1 MKEKICI
8 LGILLFIIIQIDG
21 RAKELSTTE
30 FQNPDREYAPM
41 TWWHWVNGHI
51 TKEGILKDLMAL
63 HKAGIRG
70 VQVFN
75 AHMYM
80 PKGPVEYNTDKW
92 LEMMTYA
99 IQVCDSL
106 GLKYV
111 TMNCAGWSGS
121 GGPWIDADRA
131 MKKLVFA
138 ECQVTGGKKLKIPL
152 PVPDIVSNYMKD
164 IAVLAIPSKYKPD
177 QIQNLQEKILMDFSK
192 LCSITKFLD
201 QPSIP
206 IHEIK
211 NLSVFMDADGQLTW
225 NVPKGEW
232 TIIRFCYT
240 LTGKKNHPAAYGGEG
255 YEVDKLNSA
264 HVKYQFQQSLGKL
277 LDKTKQYHGNTF
289 EGILFDSYEAGFQN
303 WTENLPVEFY
313 SKFGYHIVDYL
324 PLFTGRYVESSA
336 KSEQVLSDFRNLLD
350 TMLATNY
357 YGTMQRMAH
366 DHSLI
371 AYAECQGGP
380 VNTSLAIN
388 YVDIPMNEFWNP
400 DAFPRLNKMKLTG
413 SLSANRNK
421 HIVAAEAFTS
431 RPEHGKWQNTPW
443 TLKKPGDLAF
453 TTGINRFCFHTF
465 IHQPVDI
472 AVPGFTMGRYGTLFS
487 RHSTWWEMGKE
498 WIEYLTRCQ
507 YLLQQGRR
515 ITDICFLFNQ
525 EVRYAFPD
533 SLVNVPSGYDYSI
546 VYPQDLVNAQSI
558 KGDLMLQSGSIF
570 KLIVLPDNMFIEPSV
585 AKNLIELVK
594 DGCHLLCSQQSLDLL
609 EIDDSLNKET
619 EYLVE
624 MDNGCIY
631 VNTPIQNAVK
641 QMNLRPD
648 LDSEG
653 FEYGK
658 KVFFTHRETTHEH
671 IYYISNQTENSFDI
685 DIGFKINGLIPQIW
699 DPTNGIVEENLP
711 YKIINNTVITHLS
724 FDPYGSQ
731 FVVFAKD
738 KQATGENVI
747 TSVPV
752 ITVKQSIVGS
762 WQLTFADK
770 KQMGENLY
778 LDTLSSLHV
787 NPDKRVKYYS
797 GKMSYSTKFK
807 LTEMKQGEKT
817 RCKLDLGDIY
827 NIAEVWIND
836 KKVGTVWKKPYA
848 IDITEFINNDINK
861 LDVTIANTWINRI
874 IGDESLPTG
883 AEYDHEGT
891 IFTNGRLINFPSW
904 IYSKSK
910 PDSVKRFTFTT
921 WQHFSKES
929 ELPPSGILGPVSV
942 LLSGNLETKK

>member
-1 MKEKICI
+1 MNKKLSI
-8 LGILLFIIIQIDG
+8 LYILFFIIIHLDG
-21 RAKELSTTE
+21 RAQKLSTTE
-30 FQNPDREYAPM
+30 FHNPGIEYAPM

-51 TKEGILKDLMAL
+51 TKEGILKDLTAL
-63 HKAGIRG
+63 HKVGIRG

-80 PKGPVEYNTDKW
+80 PEGPIAYNSDMW

-99 IQVCDSL
+99 IHVCDSL
-106 GLKYV
+106 GMKFV

-121 GGPWIDADRA
+121 GGPWIDPDRA

-138 ECQVTGGKKLKIPL
+138 EFQVTGGRKLKKVL
-152 PVPDIVSNYMKD
+152 PVPVRVSNYMKD
-164 IAVLAIPSKYKPD
+164 IAVLAIPSQYKPD
-177 QIQNLQEKILMDFSK
+177 QIQNLQEKILMDHSK
-192 LCSITKFLD
+192 LYAANQTLN

-206 IHEIK
+206 LNEII
-211 NLSVFMDADGQLTW
+211 NLNRFVNQDGHLEW
-225 NVPKGEW
+225 NAPEGEW

-255 YEVDKLNSA
+255 YEVDKLNPE

-277 LDKTKQYHGNTF
+277 LDKTKPYHGNTF
-289 EGILFDSYEAGFQN
+289 EGILFDSYEANFQN

-313 SKFGYHIVDYL
+313 SKYGYHIIDYL
-324 PLFTGRYVESSA
+324 PFFTGRYVESSA

-371 AYAECQGGP
+371 TYAECQGGP

-400 DAFPRLNKMKLTG
+400 DAFPRLTKMKLTG
-413 SLSANRNK
+413 SLAANRNK

-453 TTGINRFCFHTF
+453 TTGINRFCFHSF

-487 RHSTWWEMGKE
+487 RHSTWWEMGQE

-515 ITDICFLFNQ
+515 VTDICFLFNQ

-546 VYPQDLVNAQSI
+546 IYPQDLVNAQSLQ
-558 KGDLMLQSGSIF
+558 GDLKLQSGSIF
-570 KLIVLPDNMFIEPSV
+570 KLIILPNNMFIEPSV

-594 DGCHLLCSQQSLDLL
+594 DGCLLVCSQQSLDLL
-609 EIDDSLNKET
+609 GIDDSHSKGT
-619 EYLVE
+619 EYLLE
-624 MDNGCIY
+624 MGNGSIF

-641 QMNLRPD
+641 QMDLQPD
-648 LDSEG
+648 VDTEG
-653 FEYGK
+653 FEYSK
-658 KVFFTHRETTHEH
+658 NIFFTHRETAEEH
-671 IYYISNQTENSFDI
+671 IYFISNQTENAFDI
-685 DIGFKINGLIPQIW
+685 DVGLKINGLIPQRW
-699 DPTNGIVEENLP
+699 DPTIGIVEENLP
-711 YKIINNTVITHLS
+711 YKSINNTVITQLS

-738 KQATGENVI
+738 KQRAGKNIV

-752 ITVKQSIVGS
+752 APVKQSIVGP

-770 KQMGENLY
+770 KQMSENLT
-778 LDTLSSLHV
+778 LDTLLSLHM
-787 NPDKRVKYYS
+787 NQDKRVRYYS
-797 GKMSYSTKFK
+797 GKISYSTEFK
-807 LTEMKQGEKT
+807 LSEMKQGKISS
-817 RCKLDLGDIY
+817 CKLDLGDIY
-827 NIAEVWIND
+827 NIAEVYVNSN
-836 KKVGTVWKKPYA
+836 KVGVVWKKPYI
-848 IDITEFINNDINK
+848 IDITKYLHEDINQLK
-861 LDVTIANTWINRI
+861 VTIANTWINRI
-874 IGDESLPTG
+874 IGDESLPT
-883 AEYDHEGT
+883 EVKYDYKGSK
-891 IFTNGRLINFPSW
+891 FTNGRIINFPSW
-904 IYSKSK
+904 IYSKAN
-910 PDSVKRFTFTT
+910 PIV
-921 WQHFSKES
+921 
-929 ELPPSGILGPVSV
+929 
-942 LLSGNLETKK
+942 